1 MDQLTNDHRIKNAG
15 SLVPCAHTVHTF
27 EIGKTQFGHNLDFV
41 DTQYYP
47 TSAKHSSQYFNFN
60 YRIKDRLFLCL
71 QLRLTLPGTPGSST
85 DSFLIAHIT
94 DIFLI
99 TCMSRQ
105 CSYPVPSLP
114 LVCLLCPLI
123 TLWVIT
129 AQCTPL
135 AWITSSLQSFTVRNE
150 MIYCLGNR
158 P

>member
-1 MDQLTNDHRIKNAG
+1 MQ
-15 SLVPCAHTVHTF
+15 VPCAHTVHTCK
-27 EIGKTQFGHNLDFV
+27 IGKTQFGHNLDFV

-47 TSAKHSSQYFNFN
+47 TSAKHSSQYFYFN

-99 TCMSRQ
+99 TCMCRQ

-114 LVCLLCPLI
+114 LVCLLSPLI
-123 TLWVIT
+123 T
-129 AQCTPL
+129 
-135 AWITSSLQSFTVRNE
+135 
-150 MIYCLGNR
+150 CLHTEVLCNLVQWFSHVSNR
-158 P
+158 V